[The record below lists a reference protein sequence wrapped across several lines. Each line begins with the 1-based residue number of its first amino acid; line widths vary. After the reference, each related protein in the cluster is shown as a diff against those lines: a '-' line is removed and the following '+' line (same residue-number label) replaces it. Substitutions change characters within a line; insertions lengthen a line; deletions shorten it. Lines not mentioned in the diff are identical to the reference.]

1 MGTIVSP
8 GKKGTTGVPC
18 ISKAEAQLWQ
28 SEPQSRSS
36 NHTMKGILKASSP
49 RRMYEYIGIAKRV
62 EDLWL
67 RV

>member
-1 MGTIVSP
+1 MYS
-8 GKKGTTGVPC
+8 GVPC

-28 SEPQSRSS
+28 SEPQARSP

-49 RRMYEYIGIAKRV
+49 RRMYEKYIGIAKRV
-62 EDLWL
+62 EDLGL